1 MLKLEKFPKAE
12 NNYIALMNDT
22 DHWIS
27 IYFLILCL
35 LVFFNSL
42 YIIILYKLAILK

>member
-1 MLKLEKFPKAE
+1 MLKLEKFHGAE
-12 NNYIALMNDT
+12 NNYSALMNDIN
-22 DHWIS
+22 HWIA

-42 YIIILYKLAILK
+42 YIIILYKHAILK